1 MTPPRLRSLIGSTT
15 IVVALGF
22 MLFDSL
28 SQGEVLEYSYEAK
41 TVIQEQPR
49 FVGRR
54 IRVQGYV
61 YPGSIYQKR
70 GTLQYQ
76 FFISPD
82 PQPPGQKAKKSA
94 PVLHAEYE
102 GVVPDTFKDGAQVTA
117 SGRLNEDGVFVAQ
130 EVIAKCPSKYEAQEK
145 NAGTY

>member
-1 MTPPRLRSLIGSTT
+1 MTPPRLKRLIGSTT
-15 IVVALGF
+15 IIVALGF

-41 TVIQEQPR
+41 AVLQEPTR
-49 FVGRR
+49 FEGRR

-76 FFISPD
+76 FFISPT
-82 PQPPGQKAKKSA
+82 PQPPGAKPASS
-94 PVLHAEYE
+94 VLHAEYE

-117 SGRLNEDGVFVAQ
+117 SGRLSQDGIFVAQ